1 MKTIRVEDG
10 SGNVFADIGSRN
22 PQEKLLRAQLLSAAQ
37 AVIRRRRLSQARI
50 AAMTGLKQPEVSNL
64 VNGKFAAFS
73 ADRVASILSS
83 LGYDVEVRVKA
94 KSGTRRQSHS
104 DAVRP

>member
-1 MKTIRVEDG
+1 
-10 SGNVFADIGSRN
+10 
-22 PQEKLLRAQLLSAAQ
+22 
-37 AVIRRRRLSQARI
+37 
-50 AAMTGLKQPEVSNL
+50 MTGLKQPEVSNL

-83 LGYDVEVRVKA
+83 LGYDVEVRVTAKA
-94 KSGTRRQSHS
+94 GPRGQSQS

>member
-1 MKTIRVEDG
+1 MKTIQVEDG
-10 SGNVFADIGSRN
+10 SGNVFVDIGSRN

-64 VNGKFAAFS
+64 VNGKFTAFS
-73 ADRVASILSS
+73 ADRIASILSS

-94 KSGTRRQSHS
+94 KAGVRRQAH
-104 DAVRP
+104 AEIVRP

>member
-1 MKTIRVEDG
+1 MRTIRIEDG

-37 AVIRRRRLSQARI
+37 AVIKRRRFSQARV

-64 VNGKFAAFS
+64 VNGKFNAFS
-73 ADRVASILSS
+73 AERIAGILSS
-83 LGYDVEVRVKA
+83 LGYDVQVRLKA
-94 KSGTRRQSHS
+94 KSGARRQSQADS
-104 DAVRP
+104 ARP